1 MAEETQVQE
10 QQTTAPEAPATKEP
24 EGKPQEHLIP
34 KSRFDEVN
42 TKYKDVQGKLDQL
55 LAERDTQAKKT
66 KEQQGKFEELY
77 KTAADELTKTKD
89 GYKTASSRVEQLE
102 SVINGL
108 LEAKLEGIPKDFH
121 DLVPGNLTPEAKL
134 EWLAMAEQKG
144 LFGTG
149 KQEQPVGQATNP
161 AQAQTTDLN
170 QLSSIQLLKMGYA
183 QRA

>member
-10 QQTTAPEAPATKEP
+10 SQQQTDTEVKQEP
-24 EGKPQEHLIP
+24 TPQEHLIP
-34 KSRFDEVN
+34 KTRFDEIN
-42 TKYKDVQGKLDQL
+42 TKYKDVQAQLEQL
-55 LAERDTQAKKT
+55 LTEREQQAKQT

-77 KTAADELTKTKD
+77 KTTADELTKTKD
-89 GYKTASSRVEQLE
+89 GFKTVNGRVQQLE

-108 LEAKLEGIPKDFH
+108 LESKLEGISKDFH

-134 EWLAMAEQKG
+134 EWLTVAEKKG
-144 LFGTG
+144 LFGA

-161 AQAQTTDLN
+161 TQAQTIDLN